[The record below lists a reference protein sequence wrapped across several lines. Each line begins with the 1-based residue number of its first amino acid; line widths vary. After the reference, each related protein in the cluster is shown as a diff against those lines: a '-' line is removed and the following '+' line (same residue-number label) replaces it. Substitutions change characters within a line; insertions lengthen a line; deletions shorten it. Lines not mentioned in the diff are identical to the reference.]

1 MSKNNKKQ
9 ILIDRL
15 LAVVEKRPEPWRT
28 VTHYIQDETG
38 ARQLFY
44 KHTEK
49 EIQQDIIIVT
59 STDRR
64 LKGGATIIE
73 IQPKE
78 LEPMYRAAFDKF
90 EAMY

>member
-1 MSKNNKKQ
+1 MDNKR

-15 LAVVEKRPEPWRT
+15 LAVVKNKPEPWHT
-28 VTHYIQDETG
+28 VTHYIQDENGT
-38 ARQLFY
+38 RQLFY

-59 STDRR
+59 STDRG

-73 IQPKE
+73 IQPKK
-78 LEPMYRAAFDKF
+78 LEPMYRVAFDEF